1 MTKSKRRK
9 TTTRRKTIQ
18 QKNKPSLTKPSN
30 LKTTTQRNTIE
41 QQKNLTNTQNN
52 LSVKVADTVGE
63 ATTQSHALFLAAK
76 VPAAL
81 EPLNTKDTIECN
93 TLQGELHL
101 APMQE
106 QETLI
111 SSSVVRASVKT
122 EDTNTA
128 IKTEQTPST
137 QQVAG
142 LSNEELK
149 KLFEDS
155 VDIIWNVAE
164 EVYKDG
170 RDVIRRDFIQKVN
183 SFIRKFHAL
192 RGARDS
198 HDSLQPIEQHPGPRK
213 KLAHMSVGT
222 KPPKQET

>member
-1 MTKSKRRK
+1 MTKSKKRK

-41 QQKNLTNTQNN
+41 QQKNLTNTQN
-52 LSVKVADTVGE
+52 SVKVPDTVGE
-63 ATTQSHALFLAAK
+63 ATQTHAAK

-93 TLQGELHL
+93 SLEGELHL

-128 IKTEQTPST
+128 TKTEHTPST